1 MVFIKVEPIPGK
13 NYNKTETILW
23 IILLKTKG
31 AIVCLEYE
39 AKIPR
44 LNLNLEDTS
53 GAKILKGSERKL
65 RYLENQTFFILG
77 KKIAVFIDGC
87 FWHKCPKCFVKP
99 KSKNR
104 YWDKKIR
111 NNVGRDKE
119 INLKLK
125 KRGITVVR
133 FWEHNIKRNID
144 KCYSKLKK
152 IYEKKANNN

>member
-1 MVFIKVEPIPGK
+1 MDNLTKNQRSYCMSRIRSKDTKVEFKFRRYIRSKNLKGFRTKAKIPGK
-13 NYNKTETILW
+13 PDLFHS
-23 IILLKTKG
+23 
-31 AIVCLEYE
+31 
-39 AKIPR
+39 R
-44 LNLNLEDTS
+44 
-53 GAKILKGSERKL
+53 
-65 RYLENQTFFILG
+65 